1 MACQYAHRA
10 STLFRMNEPT
20 LELEDAQPLGV
31 LPPAARGQH
40 CPVQPVHSHR
50 PQHSQRSQHPQQKR
64 AKVAMTRAGHIINNI
79 NDNEADLAPGK
90 GVDSVDNHEDKE
102 TMALKCIALF
112 AKWVRSLRQAHCN
125 CLNIPVTLVIK
136 MGIRM
141 VHHLVLKR
149 GLRMKKETLA
159 TTFWVALKFYSS
171 RDTIPNAS
179 FMSMVTEVPKK
190 ALLGNEPKVLT
201 HLGWD
206 LYAFYTDE

>member
-1 MACQYAHRA
+1 
-10 STLFRMNEPT
+10 
-20 LELEDAQPLGV
+20 
-31 LPPAARGQH
+31 
-40 CPVQPVHSHR
+40 
-50 PQHSQRSQHPQQKR
+50 
-64 AKVAMTRAGHIINNI
+64 MTRAAHIINNI

-90 GVDSVDNHEDKE
+90 GVDSVDNHEDNE

-125 CLNIPVTLVIK
+125 CLNIPVSLVIK

-190 ALLGNEPKVLT
+190 ALLVNEPKVLT

-206 LYAFYTDE
+206 LYAFYRDE